1 MQHDTALQIR
11 MGHLLKKMFRGLDI
25 ARPCLFFNQT
35 ENLPPNLDDHEYV
48 IITENGA
55 PKGFVKIGGNELQD
69 FDDEFCLDQA
79 MSLHKVIIKLQNH
92 EVIFFKALG
101 QVISYVT
108 LSDLQKAPVRMWLFG
123 MVTVVEMFITQI
135 LKEKY
140 DEDLL
145 KTAISEGRFQKTQE
159 LQTERKRRG
168 QNVDLIDCLQ
178 LRDKIEI
185 LAKDQELRD
194 KYEFSSK
201 TQLRKAGKSLEEL
214 RNNLAHAQTLTNLD
228 LIWAF
233 AEKIDNVLKRI

>member
-1 MQHDTALQIR
+1 MQHDLALQIR

-25 ARPCLFFNQT
+25 ARPCLFFDKISSIPQD
-35 ENLPPNLDDHEYV
+35 LVDQEYV

-55 PKGFVKIGGNELQD
+55 PKGFLKIGDNEIQD

-79 MSLHKVIIKLQNH
+79 MSLQKVLIKLQHND
-92 EVIFFKALG
+92 VIFFKALG

-108 LSDLQKAPVRMWLFG
+108 ITDLQKAPVRMWLFG
-123 MVTVVEMFITQI
+123 MVTVIEMFITQI

-140 DEDLL
+140 DDSLL
-145 KTAISEGRFQKTQE
+145 ANAMSEGRFQKTQE
-159 LQTERKRRG
+159 LQAERERRG
-168 QNVDLIDCLQ
+168 QSVGLIDCLQ

-194 KYEFSSK
+194 EYEFSSK
-201 TQLRKAGKSLEEL
+201 TQLRKAGKALEEL
-214 RNNLAHAQTLTNLD
+214 RNNLAHAQTLTNFE